1 MKEVKAV
8 VLQGVW
14 DQKGTPGFC
23 AGGDIVGTLSA
34 FPACV
39 LFASVDRRLD
49 RVTSFVRKPR
59 QRHTNFLQRR
69 IHPQFP
75 HSHAPETVYL
85 PAQRHYQYV
94 SMMVD
99 RIHFLCDLLAHHGP
113 VIFLPESVGGGVG
126 LSVLSKYRIA
136 TADTVFA
143 MPETAIGFFP
153 DVGGTHFL
161 PRLTGQ
167 LGMFLGLTGHKLKGV
182 DVVYVSKRSLD

>member
-1 MKEVKAV
+1 VCGTKKARLV
-8 VLQGVW
+8 SAQEAISSVRYPRFLPVCCLPLLTGAW
-14 DQKGTPGFC
+14 
-23 AGGDIVGTLSA
+23 IVSPALYESRGKDTQTFFREEYTL
-34 FPACV
+34 
-39 LFASVDRRLD
+39 
-49 RVTSFVRKPR
+49 
-59 QRHTNFLQRR
+59 NFLTATLQKPY
-69 IHPQFP
+69 ICLLNGI
-75 HSHAPETVYL
+75 T
-85 PAQRHYQYV
+85 
-94 SMMVD
+94 SMY
-99 RIHFLCDLLAHHGP
+99 RLWRSGSFLCGLLAHHGS

-136 TADTVFA
+136 TPDTVFA